1 MHFSPAEEQER
12 FAIQVFYIG
21 RNVVETIYDG
31 IVHEENALTPDV
43 LQQTSV

>member
-31 IVHEENALTPDV
+31 IVHEERIAACHIAAN
-43 LQQTSV
+43 SV